1 MPIWIVK
8 ATWREDEADLSE
20 RWEVHS
26 HTAHDAVRMATT
38 HMRFPPHRVDVHQR
52 HSDVEAKVDET
63 EFSIGHMRR
72 VPPQ

>member
-38 HMRFPPHRVDVHQR
+38 PLP
-52 HSDVEAKVDET
+52 AT
-63 EFSIGHMRR
+63 
-72 VPPQ
+72 